1 LGRFG
6 FVGKRLLQMVPVA
19 LGVTIIAFFLIHLI
33 PGDPVAAILGSHYTA
48 SSARAL
54 RASLGLDKPL
64 WSQYLIFMGKLAHG
78 DLGDSI
84 YYEQSVRDL
93 VGDKLVVTSWL
104 VGYTAVLSVVI
115 SIPLA
120 IISALRKQGV
130 ADQLIRGTFMLALA
144 MPSFWVG
151 IMLVLVFSIHWH
163 VFPVSGFG
171 DTVTDHM
178 YRLFL
183 PSLTIAMAF
192 SAILIRSLRNSILGV
207 LQADYVD
214 TARAKGLPG
223 RKILMRHV
231 LRNALLATVTIFGVN
246 IAFLTGAT
254 VIVEN
259 VFSLGGI
266 GQLLVSAILQRDY
279 AVVQGITLILATFV
293 VLINLLTDVVYA
305 ALDPR
310 VSYE

>member
-6 FVGKRLLQMVPVA
+6 FVGQRLAQMIPVSI
-19 LGVTIIAFFLIHLI
+19 GVTIIVFFLVHLI
-33 PGDPVAAILGSHYTA
+33 PGDPVAAILSAHYTA
-48 SSARAL
+48 ASAHAL

-64 WSQYLIFMGKLAHG
+64 WNQYLIFMGKLLHG

-84 YYEQSVRDL
+84 YYVQPVRDL
-93 VGDKLVVTSWL
+93 LGGRLEVTGWL
-104 VGYTAVLSVVI
+104 IGYAAVLSIVI
-115 SIPLA
+115 SLPLA
-120 IISALRKQGV
+120 VAAALRRQGV
-130 ADQLIRGTFMLALA
+130 VDQAIRAVFMLALA
-144 MPSFWVG
+144 MPAFWVG

-171 DTVTDHM
+171 DGVTDHL
-178 YRLFL
+178 YHLFL
-183 PSLTIAMAF
+183 PALTIALAF

-214 TARAKGLPG
+214 TARAKGLSG
-223 RKILMRHV
+223 RKIMTRHV

-259 VFSLGGI
+259 VFSLGGV

-279 AVVQGITLILATFV
+279 AVVQGITLILALFV
-293 VLINLLTDVVYA
+293 VLINLLTDVTYA
-305 ALDPR
+305 VLDPR